1 MTKIQLIDLVSQKAR
16 IKKAAAERAM
26 NAMVEEIKNTL
37 EKGRSFTL
45 TGFGTFFPSKRV
57 ARMGRNPKTGQQI
70 SIPAIR
76 TIRFRPSPKM
86 RRRM

>member
-1 MTKIQLIDLVSQKAR
+1 MTKIQLIDLISHKAK

-26 NAMVEEIKNTL
+26 NALVEEIKNTL
-37 EKGRSFTL
+37 DKGQSFTL
-45 TGFGTFFPSKRV
+45 TGFGTFVPSKRT
-57 ARMGRNPKTGQQI
+57 ARLGRNPKTGQQI